1 MRTATKKRTVA
12 DRIKHLKPCSEAMEW
27 AAGYTS
33 PAKAWAECERGD
45 WMLWLTGSLSGKPGS
60 EARKTLVLCACEC
73 ARLALPYVTAGEK
86 RPLAAIET
94 AERWA
99 RDEAGVTLAAADY
112 ADCAAAHCAAAHC
125 AAHCADYAAAQCA
138 ANAYSANA
146 VLKDCADIVRKHYPR
161 PPKITRA
168 K

>member
-112 ADCAAAHCAAAHC
+112 A
-125 AAHCADYAAAQCA
+125 AAQCA